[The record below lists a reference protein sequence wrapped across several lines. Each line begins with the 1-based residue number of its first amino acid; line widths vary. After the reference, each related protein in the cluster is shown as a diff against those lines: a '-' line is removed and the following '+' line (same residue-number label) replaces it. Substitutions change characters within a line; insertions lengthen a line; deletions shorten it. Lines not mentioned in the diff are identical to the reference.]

1 VPLIFFIVGEP
12 SGDALGARLMA
23 SLKRVGGAEM
33 RFAGLAGER
42 MAGEGMSSL
51 FPIADL
57 SVMGIFEVAPRIPRL
72 LRRLRQTA
80 KAIQDMRPDVVVSI
94 DAPSFSTGVW
104 RRLPAGRP
112 KLIHYVAPTVWAWRP
127 GRAKKFARAIDHLM
141 CLLPFEPPYF
151 EREGLPATFVGHPVI
166 ESGADAGDGAAFR
179 VRHGIAADARVLCV
193 LPGSRRGEVRRML
206 APFAETAAILARR
219 FPNLTIALPTVPAVA
234 AEVRSRAFSV
244 RAVVVEGD
252 TEKYDA
258 MAASDAALA
267 ASGTVSL
274 ELALARVPTIIA
286 YRINPL
292 TYGVVRRMVKVDY
305 VSIANLLLERPAVPE
320 LLQAECRPDR
330 LADAVA
336 RLMEDEAAR
345 AAQIA
350 AFGEAMRMLGAGAT
364 PPSERAARVV
374 LREIGAKIAES

>member
-1 VPLIFFIVGEP
+1 
-12 SGDALGARLMA
+12 
-23 SLKRVGGAEM
+23 
-33 RFAGLAGER
+33 
-42 MAGEGMSSL
+42 
-51 FPIADL
+51 
-57 SVMGIFEVAPRIPRL
+57 
-72 LRRLRQTA
+72 
-80 KAIQDMRPDVVVSI
+80 MRPDVVVSI

>member
-12 SGDALGARLMA
+12 SGDALGARLMS
-23 SLKRVGGAEM
+23 SLKRVGGADM
-33 RFAGLAGER
+33 RFVGLAGER
-42 MAGEGMSSL
+42 MAGEGMSSI

-72 LRRLRQTA
+72 LARMRQTA
-80 KAIQDMRPDVVVSI
+80 KAIHDMRPDAVVSI
-94 DAPSFSTGVW
+94 DAPSFCAGVW
-104 RRLPAGRP
+104 RRLPAGRS

-127 GRAKKFARAIDHLM
+127 GRAKTFARAIDHLM

-151 EREGLPATFVGHPVI
+151 EREGLPASFVGHPVI

-179 VRHGIAADARVLCV
+179 VRHGIAADAKVLCL

-206 APFAETAAILARR
+206 APFAETAALLSQK
-219 FPNLTIALPTVPAVA
+219 FPNLIIVLPTVPAVVQ
-234 AEVRSRAFSV
+234 EVRATSFPTRAII
-244 RAVVVEGD
+244 VEGD
-252 TEKYDA
+252 SEKYA
-258 MAASDAALA
+258 GMAASDAALA

-274 ELALARVPTIIA
+274 ELALARVPTVIA

-292 TYGVVRRMVKVDY
+292 TYRIVRRMVRVDY
-305 VSIANLLLERPAVPE
+305 ATITNLLLQRQAVPE
-320 LLQAECRPDR
+320 LLQGECRPDR
-330 LADAVA
+330 LAGAVG
-336 RLMEDEAAR
+336 RLIEDEVAR

-350 AFGEAMRMLGAGAT
+350 ASGEALRMLGAGGV

>member
-1 VPLIFFIVGEP
+1 MPLIFFIVGEP
-12 SGDALGARLMA
+12 SGDTLGARLMA
-23 SLKRVGGAEM
+23 SLKRIGGPDM

-42 MAGEGMSSL
+42 MAGEGMSSI

-57 SVMGIFEVAPRIPRL
+57 SVMGLFEVAPRIPRL
-72 LRRLRQTA
+72 LGRMRQTA
-80 KAIQDMRPDVVVSI
+80 KAIHDTRPDAVVSI
-94 DAPSFSTGVW
+94 DAPSFCAGVW
-104 RRLPAGRP
+104 RRLPAGRA

-166 ESGADAGDGAAFR
+166 ESGADKGDGAAFR
-179 VRHGIAADARVLCV
+179 ARHDIPTDARVLCV

-206 APFAETAAILARR
+206 APFAETAAMLVQR
-219 FPNLTIALPTVPAVA
+219 FPSLVIVLPTVPAVVQ
-234 AEVRSRAFSV
+234 EVRGQPFPMRAI
-244 RAVVVEGD
+244 VVEGD
-252 TEKYDA
+252 AEKYAA

-274 ELALARVPTIIA
+274 ELALARVPTVIA

-292 TYGVVRRMVKVDY
+292 TYTVVRRMVKVNY
-305 VSIANLLLERPAVPE
+305 VTIANLLLERQAVPE
-320 LLQAECRPDR
+320 FLQGKCRPDR
-330 LADAVA
+330 LAGEVA
-336 RLMEDEAAR
+336 RLIEDEAVR
-345 AAQIA
+345 TAQISA
-350 AFGEAMRMLGAGAT
+350 ASEAMRMLGAGGI

-374 LREIGAKIAES
+374 LEEIGAKIVGS